1 MPKTKK
7 KNTTNKLSSKKRS
20 SPGKNILMTLTL
32 VPMIIGVILIG
43 AWALEIEVLKNQ
55 SEVTVGVLFFLLG
68 FAASNAFQKRYK
80 LAAGW
85 GALAVADLILLTWLS
100 VWAQGVALVVALIGI
115 VYLGIEFYK
124 QYRRDKEKETKKAK

>member
-1 MPKTKK
+1 MSKTKK
-7 KNTTNKLSSKKRS
+7 RKTSKKRFTQKRAS
-20 SPGKNILMTLTL
+20 LRNNIFMTLTL
-32 VPMIIGVILIG
+32 VPVVIGIILIG

-68 FAASNAFQKRYK
+68 FTASNALQKRYK

-100 VWAQGVALVVALIGI
+100 VWAQGVALVVGLAGL
-115 VYLGIEFYK
+115 VYLGIEFYR
-124 QYRRDKEKETKKAK
+124 QYQQDKEKEGKKT

>member
-7 KNTTNKLSSKKRS
+7 KQTSKKRS

-32 VPMIIGVILIG
+32 VPIIIGVILIG

-55 SEVTVGVLFFLLG
+55 SEVTVGVLFFLIG
-68 FAASNAFQKRYK
+68 FTASNALQKRYK

-100 VWAQGVALVVALIGI
+100 VWAQGVALVVGLIGA

-124 QYRRDKEKETKKAK
+124 QYRQDKEKEAKKAY

>member
-1 MPKTKK
+1 
-7 KNTTNKLSSKKRS
+7 
-20 SPGKNILMTLTL
+20 MTLTL
-32 VPMIIGVILIG
+32 VPIIIGVILIG

-55 SEVTVGVLFFLLG
+55 SEVTVGVLFFLIG
-68 FAASNAFQKRYK
+68 FTASNALQKRYK

-100 VWAQGVALVVALIGI
+100 VWAQGVALVVGLIGA

-124 QYRRDKEKETKKAK
+124 QYRQDKEKEAKKAY